1 MRVTDSS
8 HIFNS
13 CFTEGSGYIYNG
25 LPGKEIEMDEFEKLN
40 RIVPEPADMIKETD
54 LPVELPLLPL
64 RNAVVFPM
72 TQIPLTVGR
81 PRSVAAV
88 KAAESLNQLI
98 GITAQK
104 DPEIEEPTLEDL
116 YQIGVL
122 SKITKVIQYPDGNY
136 QVIVQGVKRFR
147 IDEIISM
154 DPYIKVRVTYL
165 KDRGDPNSIEI
176 SALVTTI
183 KQLAIET
190 IKLSPQIPDDARYV
204 IENISEP
211 NFLLGVI
218 AGNLPLTIEEKQ
230 ELLAIDDLA
239 ERLKKLLYHLNRNL
253 QILELSTKIQN
264 EVKDSM
270 DKTQKEYF
278 LREQLK
284 IIKKE
289 LGEEGV
295 EEEEELREKIEKAGM
310 PESVKAV
317 ALKELS
323 RLSKM
328 NIHSPEYSMVRTYLD
343 WLIELPWNKST
354 KDRLNIK
361 KAREI
366 LDQDHYNLE
375 KVKKRILEYL
385 SVLKLKRDLKGPI
398 LCLVGPPGVGKTSL
412 GKSIARALGRKFVR
426 ISLGGI
432 RDEAEIRGHRRTYIG
447 ALPGRIIQG
456 IKKAGTNNPVFML
469 DEIDKLGADFRGD
482 PAAALL
488 EVLDP
493 EQNNSFSDHYLE
505 VPFDLSKVLFIATA
519 NVTDTIPPALLDRM
533 EVIEIPGYTQDDKL
547 EIAKKFLI
555 PKQIRAHGL
564 KEKYIKFTDETIN
577 LIIDAY
583 TREAGVRN
591 LERQIA
597 AICRNIA
604 MKVAEGDK
612 STHIITP
619 DKVREILGPEIYYSD
634 VAERTSVPGVTVGLA
649 WTPFGGDILF
659 IEATK
664 MKGKGNLILT
674 GHLGEVMKESAQAA
688 LSYLRSNAE
697 EYGINPEI
705 FGEVDIHL
713 HIPAGAIPKDGPSA
727 GVAILTALTSLFLEK
742 PVKPVIA
749 MTGEITLRGM
759 ILPVGGIR
767 EKVLAAKR
775 AGIKRIILPEKNRK
789 DLTEIPQNQL
799 EGLKFHFVKRN
810 DEVLKIAL
818 GIRRKKGKQQ

>member
-1 MRVTDSS
+1 
-8 HIFNS
+8 
-13 CFTEGSGYIYNG
+13 
-25 LPGKEIEMDEFEKLN
+25 MDEFDKITKFLT
-40 RIVPEPADMIKETD
+40 EPSEALKEID
-54 LPVELPLLPL
+54 LPNELPLLPL
-64 RNAVVFPM
+64 RNTVVFPM
-72 TQIPLTVGR
+72 TQVPLTVGR
-81 PRSVAAV
+81 PRSVAAI
-88 KAAESLNQLI
+88 KAAESMDDII

-104 DPEIEEPTLEDL
+104 DPDIDEPTMEDL
-116 YQIGVL
+116 YEIGVVAR
-122 SKITKVIQYPDGNY
+122 IAKVLPFPDGNY
-136 QVIVQGVKRFR
+136 QVIVQGLKRFK

-165 KDRGDPNSIEI
+165 EDIGDPSSINI
-176 SALVTTI
+176 SALITSI
-183 KQLAIET
+183 KQLAEKI
-190 IKLSPQIPDDARYV
+190 INLSPQIPDDAKYV
-204 IENISEP
+204 VESINDP
-211 NFLLGVI
+211 NFLIGII
-218 AGNLPLTIEEKQ
+218 ANNLQISLEEKQ
-230 ELLAIDDLA
+230 ELLTIDDLA
-239 ERLKKLLYHLNRNL
+239 ERLKKLLQHLNKNY

-264 EVKDSM
+264 EVKDSV
-270 DKTQKEYF
+270 DKTQKEFF

-289 LGEEGV
+289 LGEESS
-295 EEEEELREKIEKAGM
+295 EDEAEELKQKIEEAGM
-310 PESVKAV
+310 PENVKAV

-328 NIHSPEYSMVRTYLD
+328 PIHSPEYSMVRTYLD

-366 LDQDHYNLE
+366 LDRDHYDLE

-385 SVLKLKRDLKGPI
+385 SVLKLKKDLKGPI

-432 RDEAEIRGHRRTYIG
+432 KDEAEIRGHRRTYIG

-493 EQNNSFSDHYLE
+493 EQNDSFSDHYLE
-505 VPFDLSKVLFIATA
+505 VPFDLSRVLFIATA

-547 EIAKKFLI
+547 EIARKFLI
-555 PKQIRAHGL
+555 PKQIKAHGL
-564 KEKYIKFTDETIN
+564 KDKYIQFTDEAIN
-577 LIIDAY
+577 LIIDSY

-597 AICRNIA
+597 AICRHVA
-604 MKVAEGDK
+604 MKVAEGEK

-619 DKVREILGPEIYYSD
+619 EKVKEILGPEIYYSD
-634 VAERTSVPGVTVGLA
+634 VVERTSVPGVAIGLA

-674 GHLGEVMKESAQAA
+674 GHLGDVMKESAQAA
-688 LSYLRSNAE
+688 LSYLKSNAE
-697 EYGINPEI
+697 DFGIDPDV
-705 FGEVDIHL
+705 FSQVDIHL
-713 HIPAGAIPKDGPSA
+713 HVPAGAIPKDGPSA
-727 GVAILTALTSLFLEK
+727 GVAILTALTSLFVGK
-742 PVKPVIA
+742 PVKPRLA

-759 ILPVGGIR
+759 VLPVGGIR

-775 AGIKRIILPEKNRK
+775 AGIKRVILPEKNRR
-789 DLTEIPQNQL
+789 DLEDIPSKQL
-799 EGLKFHFVKRN
+799 EGLKFHFVKKN

-818 GIRRKKGKQQ
+818 GIKRKKGDETA